1 MKQWVVLSSTYQVL
15 ELSRVTIVFKDFR
28 TISTFVRD
36 NYNCKIISEETDE
49 DQSSLSVENMIFK
62 KKTKPQNPEKKQ
74 GKRDI
79 LNSLYVLFEGRGI
92 VLDAFESKITSM
104 S

>member
-79 LNSLYVLFEGRGI
+79 LNSLHVLFEGRGI

>member
-1 MKQWVVLSSTYQVL
+1 MKQCVVLSSTYQVL

-49 DQSSLSVENMIFK
+49 DRSSLPVENMIFK

-74 GKRDI
+74 GKEIFLTAYIYFLRVEEYF
-79 LNSLYVLFEGRGI
+79 LMLLRAKQ
-92 VLDAFESKITSM
+92 LQ
-104 S
+104 